1 MTYYLFWQ
9 NVLLNKPLRILL
21 HCCCLI
27 GLIFNWLFFP
37 FETFARINS
46 PNCVMSY
53 GIFISFK
60 KWSSWPVSPL
70 VTRANGTLKWY
81 YLCSWILSMCF
92 FSSHTVFFISEK
104 AKEKSL
110 TLPHRNFLCLTNK
123 SFQSY
128 VCQKIYFIFC
138 LFILLFFHCS
148 ENNMFWI
155 EPSEQMVVMCPSHQ
169 GMKKP
174 ECNPFLSPTKK
185 KNPKPEMSRIHSN
198 VLVPTGKQELYLWV
212 RILWL
217 NDRAAIY
224 NC

>member
-1 MTYYLFWQ
+1 MAPWNDIIYVAESFPCAFFLH
-9 NVLLNKPLRILL
+9 ILYSL
-21 HCCCLI
+21 
-27 GLIFNWLFFP
+27 
-37 FETFARINS
+37 
-46 PNCVMSY
+46 Y
-53 GIFISFK
+53 QK
-60 KWSSWPVSPL
+60 
-70 VTRANGTLKWY
+70 
-81 YLCSWILSMCF
+81 
-92 FSSHTVFFISEK
+92 K
-104 AKEKSL
+104 AKEKGL
-110 TLPHRNFLCLTNK
+110 TLPHRNFLRVTNK

-155 EPSEQMVVMCPSHQ
+155 EPSEQMVVTCPSHQ
-169 GMKKP
+169 GIKMP

-185 KNPKPEMSRIHSN
+185 KQPKPEMSRIHNN
-198 VLVPTGKQELYLWV
+198 VLVLTRKQELYLWV